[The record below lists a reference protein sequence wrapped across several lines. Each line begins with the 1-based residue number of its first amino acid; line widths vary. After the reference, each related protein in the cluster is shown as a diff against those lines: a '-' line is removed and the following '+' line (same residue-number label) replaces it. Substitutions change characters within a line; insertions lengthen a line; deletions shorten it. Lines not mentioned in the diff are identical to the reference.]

1 MEWDKFFYDKNK
13 NMKKI
18 ILTYGLISGVIV
30 SVMLLVTQPLFRNG
44 TLNLDN
50 GMYVGFGTMI
60 IALSM
65 IFFGIKEFRDQ
76 HLQGT
81 ITFGKGFQVGILIAL
96 IATLIYAGT
105 WEVYFNFFAPD
116 FMEWYQ
122 QCQVDKLVKDGASEA
137 ELAKAQE
144 EMLELAE
151 LYKNPFIRFGLTMME
166 IFPVGLIIT
175 LVSAGFLRKKEVLP
189 A

>member
-1 MEWDKFFYDKNK
+1 
-13 NMKKI
+13 MKKI
-18 ILTYGLISGVIV
+18 ILTYGLIAGVIV
-30 SVMLLVTQPLFRNG
+30 SIMLLVTQPLFRNG
-44 TLNLDN
+44 TLNIDN
-50 GMYVGFGTMI
+50 GVYVGFGTMI
-60 IALSM
+60 IALSL
-65 IFFGIKEFRDQ
+65 IFFGIKTFRDQ

-96 IATLIYAGT
+96 IATLIYAST

-122 QCQVDKLVKDGASEA
+122 QCQVDKMVKDGASET
-137 ELAKAQE
+137 EIAKAQE
-144 EMLELAE
+144 EMVGLAE
-151 LYKNPFIRFGLTMME
+151 MYKNPFLRFGFTMME

-175 LVSAGFLRKKEVLP
+175 LVSAGVLRKKEILP